1 MGIQQMVLREYRDR
15 ESLGS
20 NRIYAFDIIRI
31 GKSDI
36 LIENEILSLTAYHVM
51 Q

>member
-1 MGIQQMVLREYRDR
+1 MGIQQVVLRQYRDR

-20 NRIYAFDIIRI
+20 NRIHAFDIIRI

-36 LIENEILSLTAYHVM
+36 LIENEILSLTAYHVV
-51 Q
+51 